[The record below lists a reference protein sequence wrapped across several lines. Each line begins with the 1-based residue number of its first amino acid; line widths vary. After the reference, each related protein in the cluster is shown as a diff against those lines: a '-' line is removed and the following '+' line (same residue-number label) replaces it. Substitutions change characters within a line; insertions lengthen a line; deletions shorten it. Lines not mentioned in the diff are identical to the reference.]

1 MRRTPVARVA
11 GLALLTMSLVAVA
24 GCDHDTESSS
34 WFSRGDARTVSVS
47 AGDAEL
53 DASGRLNFEVTSD
66 VYRRW
71 MIAQQALGKSDLSR
85 SVAQLGRRA
94 LTQRELDRAVAR
106 VQGDANARAAI
117 EGAGMTPLEYVYA
130 TVAIEQAMAV
140 ASGRLAP
147 RKGDAGVPPQN
158 VEIVGQHQDE
168 IMAGGVIGDTSV
180 IVLPEAPPATIETL
194 PPAPPRESLPPALP
208 PPEPSPPVD
217 TGRPRAEPREP
228 PPAPVPPAQTV
239 PSPVPAPPADPAPTP
254 SPPPPSGRAPSSAA
268 P

>member
-1 MRRTPVARVA
+1 MRRTRGARVA
-11 GLALLTMSLVAVA
+11 GLALLTMSLVAA
-24 GCDHDTESSS
+24 GCDRDTESSS
-34 WFSRGDARTVSVS
+34 WFSAGDARTVSVS

-71 MIAQQALGKSDLSR
+71 MLAQRALGKSDLSR

-94 LTQRELDRAVAR
+94 LTQRELDQAVAR
-106 VQGDANARAAI
+106 VQGDARARAAV

-194 PPAPPRESLPPALP
+194 PPAAPKEPLPPALP
-208 PPEPSPPVD
+208 PAEPLPPVD
-217 TGRPRAEPREP
+217 TGRPRAEPRP
-228 PPAPVPPAQTV
+228 RAPAPAPVTPAQPV
-239 PSPVPAPPADPAPTP
+239 PSPTQAPTPAPTP
-254 SPPPPSGRAPSSAA
+254 TPTPAEPAPTPPR
-268 P
+268 

>member
-1 MRRTPVARVA
+1 MKRTPGARVA
-11 GLALLTMSLVAVA
+11 GLALLTMSLLAAA
-24 GCDHDTESSS
+24 GCDRDTDSSS
-34 WFSRGDARTVSVS
+34 WFSRGDGRTVSVS

-71 MIAQQALGKSDLSR
+71 MIAQRALGKSDLSR
-85 SVAQLGRRA
+85 FVAQLGRRA
-94 LTQRELDRAVAR
+94 LTQRELDRAVER
-106 VQGDANARAAI
+106 VQGDARARAAI

-168 IMAGGVIGDTSV
+168 IIAGGVIGDTSV
-180 IVLPEAPPATIETL
+180 IVLPEAPPAAIETL
-194 PPAPPRESLPPALP
+194 PPAPPPEPLQPALP
-208 PPEPSPPVD
+208 PAEPLPPVD
-217 TGRPRAEPREP
+217 TGRQRAEPRP
-228 PPAPVPPAQTV
+228 TAPAPAPVPPAQPLPT
-239 PSPVPAPPADPAPTP
+239 PTPAPAPAEPVPAPP
-254 SPPPPSGRAPSSAA
+254 PPR
-268 P
+268 

>member
-1 MRRTPVARVA
+1 MTRTPTARVA
-11 GLALLTMSLVAVA
+11 GLALLAVVLTA
-24 GCDHDTESSS
+24 TASCDRDRESSG
-34 WFSRGDARTVSVS
+34 WFPGGDARTVSVS

-71 MIAQQALGKSDLSR
+71 TVAQRALGKSDLVR
-85 SVAQLGRRA
+85 YVARLGRRA

-106 VQGDANARAAI
+106 VQGDARARAAI

-140 ASGRLAP
+140 ASGRLGP
-147 RKGDAGVPPQN
+147 RQTDGGVPPQN

-180 IVLPEAPPATIETL
+180 IELPEAPATIETL
-194 PPAPPRESLPPALP
+194 PPAPPQEPLPPALP
-208 PPEPSPPVD
+208 PSEPLPPVD
-217 TGRPRAEPREP
+217 TGRQRTQPRAPV
-228 PPAPVPPAQTV
+228 PAPVPIPPARTV
-239 PSPVPAPPADPAPTP
+239 PSPAPTTTPAPAPAEPVPAPA
-254 SPPPPSGRAPSSAA
+254 PPPEGSRR
-268 P
+268 

>member
-1 MRRTPVARVA
+1 VA
-11 GLALLTMSLVAVA
+11 GLALSTVLLIAA
-24 GCDHDTESSS
+24 GCDRDRESSG
-34 WFSRGDARTVSVS
+34 WFPGDDARTVSVS

-71 MIAQQALGKSDLSR
+71 TIAQRALGKSDLVR
-85 SVAQLGRRA
+85 YVAQLGRRA

-106 VQGDANARAAI
+106 VQGDATARAAI

-147 RKGDAGVPPQN
+147 RKGDGAVPAQN

-180 IVLPEAPPATIETL
+180 IVLPEAPPPTIETL
-194 PPAPPRESLPPALP
+194 PPAPPQEPLPPALP
-208 PPEPSPPVD
+208 PTEPLPPVD
-217 TGRPRAEPREP
+217 TGRPRAEPRSSVP
-228 PPAPVPPAQTV
+228 APAPVPPAQPV
-239 PSPVPAPPADPAPTP
+239 SSPAPAPTP
-254 SPPPPSGRAPSSAA
+254 TPTPAPAEPAPAPTPPPESSRR
-268 P
+268 